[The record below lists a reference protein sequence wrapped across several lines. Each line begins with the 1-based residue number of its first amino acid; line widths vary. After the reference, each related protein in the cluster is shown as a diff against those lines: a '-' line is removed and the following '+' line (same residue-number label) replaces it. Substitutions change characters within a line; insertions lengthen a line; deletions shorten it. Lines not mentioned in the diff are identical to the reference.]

1 MKVNIVVIVII
12 IAAILGFVYFVI
24 KRNRKDQ
31 KDLEKEINQREI
43 TPDKHKGDK
52 I

>member
-1 MKVNIVVIVII
+1 MKINIVVIAII
-12 IAAILGFVYFVI
+12 IAAILLFIYFVI

-31 KDLEKEINQREI
+31 KKFENELNQREL
-43 TPDKHKGDK
+43 TPDKHKDNK

>member
-1 MKVNIVVIVII
+1 MKINIVVIAII
-12 IAAILGFVYFVI
+12 IAAILLFIYFII

-31 KDLEKEINQREI
+31 KKFENELNQSEL

-52 I
+52 V